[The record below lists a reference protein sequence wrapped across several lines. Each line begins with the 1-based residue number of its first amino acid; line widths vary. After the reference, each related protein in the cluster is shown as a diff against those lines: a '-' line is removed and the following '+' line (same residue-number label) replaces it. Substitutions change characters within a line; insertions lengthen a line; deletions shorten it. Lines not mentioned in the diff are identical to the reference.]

1 MSLLLS
7 LQNAELKYSN
17 KQILS
22 GANWQIHTGQRF
34 ALIGRNGAGKSTLM
48 QVLAGQIA
56 LDKGTVSYQK
66 GLKIAT
72 LPQDLSKSFGH
83 TVFEDIYY
91 RVIGQGGLNPQIKI
105 SDFYIEDGQL
115 KLDSLHHDDPMLLDF
130 VNKCNQYCRV
140 MQLNYH
146 VEWLSMSGGMKRR
159 SALVAALLVEPDV
172 LFLDEPT
179 NHLDIQAI
187 VWLEQYLL
195 SFKGAV
201 IFVTHDR
208 YFLKAVANHIMA
220 LEFELLKQYNDGY
233 EAYLT
238 QRDAELAAI
247 ENENN
252 RLKNRLAAEEHWLH
266 RGVTARRA
274 RNQGRLNALLQLRQV
289 IAERQKNIGI
299 PGQWNPQVI
308 GSGRVLFTAENA
320 KFSYPNQNI
329 IDDFSFILMRGDKL
343 GIVGPNG
350 CGKTTLAKLLL
361 GEFAPQ
367 QGQIKFSNRLEPIY
381 FDQLQKQLDGEQ
393 TLMYNIANGAEYVE
407 LPEGKVHVAGYLKN
421 FSFMPD
427 QLQRPVHT
435 LSGGEKQ
442 RLMLAKCLAKQG
454 NLMVFDEPSND
465 LDLESLEQLASMM
478 VSYTGTFILISH
490 DRALI
495 EDVVTR
501 LLVWEAPGVF
511 KEILPSEWE
520 PKRHLIKSNEPAPAT
535 VSKAKPAENRS
546 NLNYNE
552 QKELKK
558 LPDEIAK
565 LEKKISDIHAVMADV
580 NFYQQPS
587 LKRDETVKL
596 LQSLEQ
602 KLSELFERWEHLES
616 K

>member
-48 QVLAGQIA
+48 QVLAGQIT
-56 LDKGTVSYQK
+56 LDKGTISYQK
-66 GLKIAT
+66 GLKTAT
-72 LPQDLSKSFGH
+72 LPQDLSKSFGQ

-91 RVIGQGGLNPQIKI
+91 RVIAQGGLNPQIKI

-115 KLDSLHHDDPMLLDF
+115 KLDAMHHDDPMLLDF

-140 MQLNYH
+140 MQLKYH

-274 RNQGRLNALLQLRQV
+274 RNQGRLNALIQLRQV
-289 IAERQKNIGI
+289 IAERQKNMGM
-299 PGQWNPQVI
+299 PGQWNPQII
-308 GSGRVLFTAENA
+308 GSGRVLFTAENV
-320 KFSYPNQNI
+320 KYTYPDQNI

-361 GEFAPQ
+361 GELVPHR
-367 QGQIKFSNRLEPIY
+367 GSIKFSNRLEPIY
-381 FDQLQKQLDGEQ
+381 FDQLQKQLNGEQ
-393 TLMYNIANGAEYVE
+393 TLMHNIANGAEYVE
-407 LPEGKVHVAGYLKN
+407 LPEGRVHVAGYLKN
-421 FSFMPD
+421 FSFMPE

-454 NLMVFDEPSND
+454 NLMIFDEPSND
-465 LDLESLEQLASMM
+465 LDLDSLEQLASMM

-511 KEILPSEWE
+511 KEILPSEWD
-520 PKRHLIKSNEPAPAT
+520 PKKYVVRSNEPS
-535 VSKAKPAENRS
+535 SKTMSKP
-546 NLNYNE
+546 
-552 QKELKK
+552 K
-558 LPDEIAK
+558 L
-565 LEKKISDIHAVMADV
+565 
-580 NFYQQPS
+580 
-587 LKRDETVKL
+587 
-596 LQSLEQ
+596 
-602 KLSELFERWEHLES
+602 
-616 K
+616 